1 VPEPLLTL
9 AKLSKSYGPVRAVRG
24 IDLAIDQ
31 GEFIA
36 IMGPSG
42 CGKTTTLRMIAGLE
56 APTGGEIRLRGRLM
70 NDAKPWE
77 RDTPL
82 VWQSLALFPFLSVLR
97 NVEFGLKMRGLDSAT
112 RRRKATHWLER
123 LGIGD
128 FADRDVNTLSG
139 GQKQRVALARALVT
153 EPEIL
158 LLDEPMSALDAHL
171 VVRMQAEL
179 LRLHRELGITFFYVT
194 HNQSEAFA
202 MASRVVIMN
211 NGLIE
216 QVGPAKEVYR
226 NPATR
231 FVAEFVGTNNI
242 LPGRIERVEGGEA
255 AVATAAGSFRATLR
269 AGQSVAAGD
278 GVVYVV
284 GADGLALASPG
295 ETFDNHVSGNLVSE
309 QFIGTTVTLF
319 VETAGAVELRV
330 QQPQRAVAGL
340 DLEPGRTLAIGWSAA
355 SAYLL
360 PAGSPPDSA

>member
-1 VPEPLLTL
+1 MADALLTL
-9 AKLSKSYGPVRAVRG
+9 TSLTKSYGPVMAVRG
-24 IDLAIDQ
+24 IDLAIDK

-56 APTGGEIRLRGRLM
+56 KPTGGEIRLRGRLM
-70 NDAKPWE
+70 NDVRPWE

-82 VWQSLALFPFLSVLR
+82 VWQSLALFPFLSVIR
-97 NVEFGLKMRGLDSAT
+97 NVEFGLKMRGIDGAV
-112 RRRKATHWLER
+112 RRQKALAWLER
-123 LGIGD
+123 LGIAE
-128 FADRDVNTLSG
+128 FADRDVGTLSG
-139 GQKQRVALARALVT
+139 GQRQRVAIARALVT

-179 LRLHRELGITFFYVT
+179 TRLHRELGITFFYVT

-216 QVGPAKEVYR
+216 QVGPAKDVYR
-226 NPATR
+226 NPTSR

-242 LPGRIERVEGGEA
+242 LAGTVEGREGDRFR
-255 AVATAAGSFRATLR
+255 VATQAGTFSAAARSGAEFT
-269 AGQSVAAGD
+269 AGDKVNYVVSADGIALAGD
-278 GVVYVV
+278 G
-284 GADGLALASPG
+284 AP
-295 ETFDNHVSGNLVSE
+295 EDNRIACNLVSE
-309 QFIGTTVTLF
+309 QFVGSAITLF
-319 VETAGAVELRV
+319 VEADGGIEFRI
-330 QQPQRAVAGL
+330 QKPQRDVAAL
-340 DLEPGRTLAIGWSAA
+340 DLEPGRALVLTWSAD

-360 PAGSPPDSA
+360 PAR